1 MQKTSLYLTNIKAD
15 VKDNVASALAED
27 IRSGDISAA
36 IIPRQHRSQAKLISR
51 EAGVI
56 CGIDWFNESFMQL
69 DSSIA
74 INWLVADG
82 DQVILNQTLCE
93 LSGNTRH
100 LLTGERT
107 ALNFLQTL
115 SGTATATATI
125 VNLIKDTG
133 TTLLDTRKTIP
144 GLRSGQ
150 KYAVLCGG
158 GTNHRRDLSA
168 AYLIKENHISAL
180 GSIAACITKA
190 RELAPN
196 KQVEIEV
203 SSLAELEQAI
213 AAQAHIIMLDNFSI
227 ADMRTACSYMRG
239 EIKLEASGNINSAN
253 IKEVAATGVD
263 YISLGT
269 ITKDCKAL
277 DLSLLLT
284 AL

>member
-1 MQKTSLYLTNIKAD
+1 MQKNSHYFSDLKT
-15 VKDNVASALAED
+15 NVASALAED
-27 IRSGDISAA
+27 IRTGDISAA
-36 IIPRQHRSQAKLISR
+36 IIPAQHCSQAKLISR

-69 DSSIA
+69 DSSIE

-82 DQVILNQTLCE
+82 DKVTAKQNLCE
-93 LSGNTRH
+93 LSGNTPH

-125 VNLIKDTG
+125 VSLIKGTS

-144 GLRSGQ
+144 GLRSAQ

-158 GTNHRRDLSA
+158 GTNHRRDLSD

-196 KQVEIEV
+196 KKIEIEV
-203 SSLAELEQAI
+203 SSLVELEQAI
-213 AAQAHIIMLDNFSI
+213 AANADIIMLDNFLP
-227 ADMRTACSYMRG
+227 ADMRTACSYQRG

-253 IKEVAATGVD
+253 IKEVAATGID

-277 DLSLLLT
+277 DLSLLLK
-284 AL
+284 AS